1 MPARSTL
8 QRPTP
13 NVSSRT
19 VTADSLPDWARDELR
34 VSPDS
39 EITAFY
45 IVKTSTTEKMKSRQ
59 KFLDAMDACQKEAAA
74 NGMTEAELDDILI
87 SRLT

>member
-8 QRPTP
+8 ERPSP
-13 NVSSRT
+13 NVSSRN
-19 VTADSLPDWARDELR
+19 VTADSLPDWARNELR

-45 IVKTSTTEKMKSRQ
+45 VVKNSTTEKMKSRQ
-59 KFLDAMDACQKEAAA
+59 RFLEAMKACQDEAAA
-74 NGMTEAELDDILI
+74 NGMTEADLEDILNNPE
-87 SRLT
+87 